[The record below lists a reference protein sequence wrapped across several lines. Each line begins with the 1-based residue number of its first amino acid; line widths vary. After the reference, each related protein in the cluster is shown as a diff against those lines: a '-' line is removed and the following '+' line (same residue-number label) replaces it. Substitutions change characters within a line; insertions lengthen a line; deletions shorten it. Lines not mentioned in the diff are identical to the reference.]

1 MSRTALART
10 YRPKTFSEVAT
21 QEHVSNTLRSAVQ
34 RNRVAHAYL
43 FCGPRGV
50 GKTTLARVL
59 AMALNCPNRGVDGE
73 PCGVCDSCERIWA
86 GRTSLD
92 VVEIDAASNRGVD
105 DARDLRE
112 RAMYAPSE
120 EDRFKIYIIDEAH
133 MLTREAW
140 NALLKILEEPPSRV
154 IFVFATT
161 EPQKIQQAAP
171 PILSRCQRFDFH
183 RISTPDLVGR
193 LRTVLGHEGIEAG
206 DDVLLPIAQ
215 KADGGM
221 RDGLSLLDQVL
232 SFTEGTPTP
241 DDVRRILGLVG
252 TEVYLDLFGIVAGRR
267 QADVFRF
274 VGKMLDEG
282 YDLTEFYRGLA
293 DFIRALLIVRL
304 GGGDPE
310 SVPQHL
316 RGPVAEMAN
325 RFAPGDLLRMLAQVA
340 ELDADGRFR
349 KSGEQ
354 RILIELLLLRFAYL
368 ESTVSLEDVLAAL
381 GGGGGG
387 SGGDGGSRGGNGGP
401 RPSSPAPDTRP
412 TDRAPV
418 SAAPSGGSAPTSFSG
433 WSGPRASA
441 ALAAAESTPTPS
453 AALPSS
459 VDSSAAEAAP
469 SATASAVDAT
479 PAANPSAST
488 VDPAPVASAAS
499 PVETAPDVAA
509 PIETSSSVDSIAVP
523 AEPGTA
529 SSTVDTTPGVVT
541 PASVEATASVTEPEA
556 PAILAPAIESAPV
569 EAERAAPV
577 ATVESSP
584 APFVEAGTS
593 PAPGADAEP
602 PAVELWDAIDQPSA
616 KAEASAPAASV
627 EPQAKTVPP
636 AAAAESKPEPAAPVA
651 AVEPES
657 VAPVAA
663 VDSTQAP
670 VVAAE
675 PTSEPVAAQEPP
687 RAAIVAPAA
696 PSEPQRPAFV
706 APAAPPARTTAPRVV
721 DLDARDDSEG
731 WDENPFPPMDLPN
744 EVPSGRDSYAREPSI
759 PVMAMAPAPS
769 PAPSTAPPRAPEP
782 QPAPASNGDAGAID
796 GARLRR
802 AWNGMLQ
809 EGDGLPP
816 GMGFMLRA
824 AQIEAAGRTVRLTF
838 PPGSPVVERL
848 TQPATRHAVEQALAK
863 RLGGA
868 VTLDIATATSSAVDP
883 TLGRITAASARQD
896 RLKRMMEGEPV
907 LAAAVQAWD
916 LELVD

>member
-10 YRPKTFSEVAT
+10 YRPRTFSEVAT

-59 AMALNCPNRGVDGE
+59 AMALNCPNRGEDGE

-140 NALLKILEEPPSRV
+140 NALLKILEEPPPRV

-193 LRTVLGHEGIEAG
+193 LRTVLGHEGIQAG

-252 TEVYLDLFGIVAGRR
+252 TEVYLELFGIIAGRR
-267 QADVFRF
+267 QVDVFRF
-274 VGKMLDEG
+274 VGKMMDEG

-310 SVPQHL
+310 SVPAHL
-316 RGPVAEMAN
+316 RAGVAEMAN

-368 ESTVSLEDVLAAL
+368 ESTVSLEDVLAAI

-387 SGGDGGSRGGNGGP
+387 GGNGGGGGP
-401 RPSSPAPDTRP
+401 RGSGDPRPAPDAPAARP
-412 TDRAPV
+412 PAREPV
-418 SAAPSGGSAPTSFSG
+418 SAAPSGGAGPSGAPAWSAP
-433 WSGPRASA
+433 A
-441 ALAAAESTPTPS
+441 
-453 AALPSS
+453 
-459 VDSSAAEAAP
+459 
-469 SATASAVDAT
+469 
-479 PAANPSAST
+479 
-488 VDPAPVASAAS
+488 
-499 PVETAPDVAA
+499 
-509 PIETSSSVDSIAVP
+509 
-523 AEPGTA
+523 
-529 SSTVDTTPGVVT
+529 
-541 PASVEATASVTEPEA
+541 
-556 PAILAPAIESAPV
+556 
-569 EAERAAPV
+569 
-577 ATVESSP
+577 
-584 APFVEAGTS
+584 
-593 PAPGADAEP
+593 
-602 PAVELWDAIDQPSA
+602 
-616 KAEASAPAASV
+616 ASAPAAPVMSAAPAPTAAPATPATPSV
-627 EPQAKTVPP
+627 TAEAAPVSAPP
-636 AAAAESKPEPAAPVA
+636 VAPAPVAQAAAEPVRAPEPAARP
-651 AVEPES
+651 
-657 VAPVAA
+657 
-663 VDSTQAP
+663 
-670 VVAAE
+670 
-675 PTSEPVAAQEPP
+675 EPP
-687 RAAIVAPAA
+687 RAAFSAPAREPAARPEPAPVAAAAPAPPRAAFSAPAA
-696 PSEPQRPAFV
+696 SLSR
-706 APAAPPARTTAPRVV
+706 PAAPPPQVV
-721 DLDARDDSEG
+721 DAGDDYG
-731 WDENPFPPMDLPN
+731 YDENPFPPMELPN
-744 EVPSGRDSYAREPSI
+744 EAPSAREPSV
-759 PVMAMAPAPS
+759 PPMAMPAS
-769 PAPSTAPPRAPEP
+769 PPARAAERAPEP
-782 QPAPASNGDAGAID
+782 EPAPAAPAAADGGDGGPID

-824 AQIEAAGRTVRLTF
+824 AQIAAEGRAVRLTF
-838 PPGSPVVERL
+838 PPGSPALERL
-848 TQPATRHAVEQALAK
+848 SQPAAKQAVEQALGR
-863 RLGGA
+863 RLAGP
-868 VTLDIATATSSAVDP
+868 VRLEVAT
-883 TLGRITAASARQD
+883 GAASAIDPAQGRFTAESVRRD
-896 RLKRMMEGEPV
+896 RLKRMMETEPV

>member
-10 YRPKTFSEVAT
+10 YRPKRFSEVAT
-21 QEHVSNTLRSAVQ
+21 QEHVSSTLRSAVQ

-59 AMALNCPNRGVDGE
+59 AMALNCPNRGPDGE

-120 EDRFKIYIIDEAH
+120 EDRFKVYIIDEAH

-140 NALLKILEEPPSRV
+140 NALLKILEEPPPRV

-252 TEVYLDLFGIVAGRR
+252 TEVYLDLFGIIAERR

-316 RGPVAEMAN
+316 RGATAEMAR

-368 ESTVSLEDVLAAL
+368 ESTVSIEDVLAAL
-381 GGGGGG
+381 GGGSPGPSG
-387 SGGDGGSRGGNGGP
+387 GGDGGSRGNGGT
-401 RPSSPAPDTRP
+401 RPSPEPGPARGFDRTPASASPAPAPIPAPRAMAEPPAAPAPRVESAPQTPPAAEVTPSPAPDI
-412 TDRAPV
+412 
-418 SAAPSGGSAPTSFSG
+418 
-433 WSGPRASA
+433 ASA
-441 ALAAAESTPTPS
+441 EPI
-453 AALPSS
+453 
-459 VDSSAAEAAP
+459 
-469 SATASAVDAT
+469 
-479 PAANPSAST
+479 
-488 VDPAPVASAAS
+488 VA
-499 PVETAPDVAA
+499 PVETAPVAA
-509 PIETSSSVDSIAVP
+509 APTIVP
-523 AEPGTA
+523 
-529 SSTVDTTPGVVT
+529 
-541 PASVEATASVTEPEA
+541 
-556 PAILAPAIESAPV
+556 
-569 EAERAAPV
+569 
-577 ATVESSP
+577 
-584 APFVEAGTS
+584 
-593 PAPGADAEP
+593 EP
-602 PAVELWDAIDQPSA
+602 PA
-616 KAEASAPAASV
+616 AS
-627 EPQAKTVPP
+627 
-636 AAAAESKPEPAAPVA
+636 
-651 AVEPES
+651 
-657 VAPVAA
+657 
-663 VDSTQAP
+663 
-670 VVAAE
+670 
-675 PTSEPVAAQEPP
+675 
-687 RAAIVAPAA
+687 
-696 PSEPQRPAFV
+696 
-706 APAAPPARTTAPRVV
+706 
-721 DLDARDDSEG
+721 
-731 WDENPFPPMDLPN
+731 
-744 EVPSGRDSYAREPSI
+744 
-759 PVMAMAPAPS
+759 PS
-769 PAPSTAPPRAPEP
+769 PAPMATAMQREPIDIPAPVVDEYDGYDLPPIPLPNEEPAAFAPPSVPAMSIAPAPPTPEP
-782 QPAPASNGDAGAID
+782 QRDAAPAVQGDEGPID

-802 AWNGMLQ
+802 AWQGILAD
-809 EGDGLPP
+809 GDGLPP
-816 GMGFMLRA
+816 GMGFVLRA
-824 AQIEAAGRTVRLTF
+824 AQLSPDGRTVRMAL
-838 PPGSPVVERL
+838 PAGNPAIERL
-848 TQPATRHAVEQALAK
+848 SQPASRHALEQALAR
-863 RLGGA
+863 RLGGRVQLELA
-868 VTLDIATATSSAVDP
+868 TGAATAIDP
-883 TLGRITAASARQD
+883 KQNRITAASARQD
-896 RLKRMMEGEPV
+896 KLRRLMEGEPV
-907 LAAAVQAWD
+907 LSAAVQAWD

>member
-1 MSRTALART
+1 LSRTALART
-10 YRPKTFSEVAT
+10 YRPKSFGEVAT

-59 AMALNCPNRGVDGE
+59 AMALNCPNRRDSGE

-120 EDRFKIYIIDEAH
+120 EDRFKVYIIDEAH

-140 NALLKILEEPPSRV
+140 NALLKILEEPPPRV

-193 LRTVLGHEGIEAG
+193 LRTVLQHEGIEAG

-252 TEVYLDLFGIVAGRR
+252 TEVYLDLFGIIAGRR

-274 VGKMLDEG
+274 VGKMMDEG

-304 GGGDPE
+304 DGGDPE

-316 RGPVAEMAN
+316 RAAVAEMAA

-381 GGGGGG
+381 GGGGPLGGGG
-387 SGGDGGSRGGNGGP
+387 SGGGDGGSRGNGSP
-401 RPSSPAPDTRP
+401 RVTPDSPASRP
-412 TDRAPV
+412 ADRAPV
-418 SAAPSGGSAPTSFSG
+418 SASPAAGPSGSSSPSWAAPPAPAQTAAAPASTAATSAAPAPT
-433 WSGPRASA
+433 
-441 ALAAAESTPTPS
+441 AAA
-453 AALPSS
+453 A
-459 VDSSAAEAAP
+459 
-469 SATASAVDAT
+469 DAT
-479 PAANPSAST
+479 PA
-488 VDPAPVASAAS
+488 PV
-499 PVETAPDVAA
+499 
-509 PIETSSSVDSIAVP
+509 
-523 AEPGTA
+523 G
-529 SSTVDTTPGVVT
+529 TTP
-541 PASVEATASVTEPEA
+541 A
-556 PAILAPAIESAPV
+556 
-569 EAERAAPV
+569 
-577 ATVESSP
+577 
-584 APFVEAGTS
+584 
-593 PAPGADAEP
+593 AEP
-602 PAVELWDAIDQPSA
+602 PA
-616 KAEASAPAASV
+616 AEISAPAAIADVS
-627 EPQAKTVPP
+627 A
-636 AAAAESKPEPAAPVA
+636 AAPV
-651 AVEPES
+651 EP
-657 VAPVAA
+657 AQDHVAA
-663 VDSTQAP
+663 VAPAPPAPAQTRAP
-670 VVAAE
+670 VTEPSPFIAE
-675 PTSEPVAAQEPP
+675 LAFGAEA
-687 RAAIVAPAA
+687 VAPQFPPSPAEGGEETGGGGPAA
-696 PSEPQRPAFV
+696 TAPESAVRSPSA
-706 APAAPPARTTAPRVV
+706 AAPPARAAAPPSRPAAPPPV
-721 DLDARDDSEG
+721 DLDASDEYG
-731 WDENPFPPMDLPN
+731 GYDENPFPPMELPN
-744 EVPSGRDSYAREPSI
+744 EAPSAREPAFREASV
-759 PVMAMAPAPS
+759 PAMGIAPAPS
-769 PAPSTAPPRAPEP
+769 ASAPAPSSSPSAPPARAPEP
-782 QPAPASNGDAGAID
+782 AATAASASPAANGGGDTGPID

-816 GMGFMLRA
+816 GTGFILRA
-824 AQIEAAGRTVRLTF
+824 AQLEAAGRTVRLTF
-838 PPGSPVVERL
+838 PPGSPALERL
-848 TQPATRHAVEQALAK
+848 SQPAARHAVEQALAR
-863 RLGGA
+863 RLGG
-868 VTLDIATATSSAVDP
+868 VVKLDLATGASSAIDP
-883 TLGRITAASARQD
+883 AQGRFTAESVRRD
-896 RLKRMMEGEPV
+896 RLKRMMEGEPL

>member
-1 MSRTALART
+1 LSRTALART

-59 AMALNCPNRGVDGE
+59 AMALNCPTRGADGE

-140 NALLKILEEPPSRV
+140 NALLKILEEPPPRV

-206 DDVLLPIAQ
+206 DEVLLPIAQ

-252 TEVYLDLFGIVAGRR
+252 TEVYLDLFGIIADKR
-267 QADVFRF
+267 QAEVFRF

-304 GGGDPE
+304 DGGDPE

-316 RGPVAEMAN
+316 RGAVGEMAR

-368 ESTVSLEDVLAAL
+368 ESTVSIEDVMAAL
-381 GGGGGG
+381 GGGSPGGPSG
-387 SGGDGGSRGGNGGP
+387 GGDGGSRGNGGT
-401 RPSSPAPDTRP
+401 RPAQGTGDRGQGTAGSSPSEAPAPRGA
-412 TDRAPV
+412 DRAP
-418 SAAPSGGSAPTSFSG
+418 A
-433 WSGPRASA
+433 ASA
-441 ALAAAESTPTPS
+441 SPSTPAP
-453 AALPSS
+453 APRPAPEPR
-459 VDSSAAEAAP
+459 AEAAAP
-469 SATASAVDAT
+469 RPVPAQAPAAAVEPAPASATAASLTPPPVAAAPPAPQAAPPAAAPMPSPPQREPIAVPEPMVSEYDEFDLPPIALPNEEPAAFVTPTIPALSIAPAPLEPQADAT
-479 PAANPSAST
+479 PAA
-488 VDPAPVASAAS
+488 
-499 PVETAPDVAA
+499 
-509 PIETSSSVDSIAVP
+509 
-523 AEPGTA
+523 
-529 SSTVDTTPGVVT
+529 
-541 PASVEATASVTEPEA
+541 
-556 PAILAPAIESAPV
+556 
-569 EAERAAPV
+569 
-577 ATVESSP
+577 
-584 APFVEAGTS
+584 
-593 PAPGADAEP
+593 
-602 PAVELWDAIDQPSA
+602 PAVQ
-616 KAEASAPAASV
+616 
-627 EPQAKTVPP
+627 
-636 AAAAESKPEPAAPVA
+636 
-651 AVEPES
+651 
-657 VAPVAA
+657 
-663 VDSTQAP
+663 
-670 VVAAE
+670 
-675 PTSEPVAAQEPP
+675 
-687 RAAIVAPAA
+687 
-696 PSEPQRPAFV
+696 
-706 APAAPPARTTAPRVV
+706 
-721 DLDARDDSEG
+721 
-731 WDENPFPPMDLPN
+731 
-744 EVPSGRDSYAREPSI
+744 
-759 PVMAMAPAPS
+759 
-769 PAPSTAPPRAPEP
+769 
-782 QPAPASNGDAGAID
+782 GDAGPID

-802 AWNGMLQ
+802 AWQGILQ
-809 EGDGLPP
+809 DNDGLPP
-816 GMGFMLRA
+816 GTGPFLRA
-824 AQIEAAGRTVRLTF
+824 AQVYADGRSVRLTL
-838 PPGSPVVERL
+838 PAGSPAAERL
-848 TQPATRHAVEQALAK
+848 SHSAAKHAVEQALGR
-863 RLGGA
+863 RLGGR
-868 VTLDIATATSSAVDP
+868 VTLELATGAATAVDP
-883 TLGRITAASARQD
+883 RQNRITAASARHD
-896 RLKRMMEGEPV
+896 KLRRLMEGEPV
-907 LAAAVQAWD
+907 LSAAVQAWD